1 MQKNSLLKRDDSI
14 LRVLDERE
22 NEALVIDCVHPVMP
36 TWIQKDELLGCTQIE
51 ESEIWPASN
60 GISRE
65 DDIPVDAQ
73 RIMRERFTIIT
84 GVIPYIMDEGKR
96 SKLIARAAA
105 EHGVCRKTVRHYL
118 CLYLAYQDVT
128 VLAPKSGAV
137 KKTLSRDEKNIRWA
151 LNKFYY
157 TKNRNSLR
165 TAYTLMLKERY
176 CDEGGNLLP
185 EYPSF
190 HQFRYFYRKSKS
202 LQDYYISREGIRQY
216 QRNHRPLLGD
226 GVQEYAFHVG
236 VAMLDSTIC
245 DIYLVNEAGGVVGRP
260 ILTACIDA
268 YSGLC
273 CGYTLSWEG
282 GNYSLRGL
290 MLSVIE
296 DKAAYCKQFG
306 IAIEKYQWDCEG
318 MLPGTLV
325 TDKGSEYASQN
336 FEQIAELGVTVVNL
350 PAYRP
355 ELKGVVEKF
364 FDLIQSAFKPHLKG
378 KGVIEPDY
386 QERGAHD
393 YRKDACLTME
403 QFEKVVLNCILYYN
417 SKRIIENYPYTDD
430 MLVEGV
436 QPYAAAIW
444 NYGRK
449 QPSADL
455 IPVSREQLILTLL
468 PRTTGR
474 FSRSGLK
481 VNQMR
486 YRHDDYTE
494 SYLQGGEAVVAY
506 NPDDVSYVWLID
518 HRTYVRFDLIEG
530 RYAGKDLNGV
540 QQAQENRKRLVRAAQ
555 EESLQAR
562 IDLADHIETIA
573 GTAKKTGDTKLKNI
587 RGNRSREQLRKHR
600 DYMKGGMKDD

>member
-1 MQKNSLLKRDDSI
+1 MKNSLWKRDDSI

-22 NEALVIDCVHPVMP
+22 NEALVIDCVHPAMP
-36 TWIQKDELLGCTQIE
+36 IWVREDELSGYKQIE
-51 ESEIWPASN
+51 ESELWSAFN

-73 RIMRERFTIIT
+73 RIMRERFTVIT
-84 GVIPYIMDEGKR
+84 GVIPYIADKGKR
-96 SKLIARAAA
+96 SRMIAQAAA

-118 CLYLAYQDVT
+118 CLYLAYQDVA
-128 VLAPKSGAV
+128 VLAPKIDAV
-137 KKTLSRDEKNIRWA
+137 EKALTEYETNIRWA
-151 LNKFYY
+151 LNRFYY

-165 TAYTLMLKERY
+165 TAYTQMLKERY
-176 CDEGGNLLP
+176 CDGNGNLLP
-185 EYPSF
+185 KYPSF
-190 HQFRYFYRKSKS
+190 HQFRYFYRKHKS
-202 LQDYYISREGIRQY
+202 LQDYYISREGMRQY
-216 QRNHRPLLGD
+216 QRDHRPLLGD
-226 GVQEYAFHVG
+226 GVQEFASHIG

-245 DIYLVNEAGGVVGRP
+245 DIYLVNESGGLVGRP

-282 GNYSLRGL
+282 GAYSLRGL

-296 DKAAYCKQFG
+296 DKAAYCRRFG
-306 IAIEKYQWDCEG
+306 VTVDKGQWDCEG
-318 MLPGTLV
+318 VLPGTLV
-325 TDKGSEYASQN
+325 TDMGSEYASQN

-386 QERGAHD
+386 QERGTRD

-403 QFEKVVLNCILYYN
+403 QFEKVVLNCVLYYN
-417 SKRIIENYPYTDD
+417 SKRIIGNYPYTDD
-430 MLVEGV
+430 MLAEKV

-455 IPVSREQLILTLL
+455 IPVTREQLVLTLL

-486 YRHDDYTE
+486 YRHGGYTE
-494 SYLQGGEAVVAY
+494 QYLQGGEAVVAY
-506 NPDDVSYVWLID
+506 NPDDVGCVWLLD
-518 HRTYVRFDLIEG
+518 KGMYVRFDLIEG
-530 RYAGKDLNGV
+530 RYAGKDLNGARL
-540 QQAQENRKRLVRAAQ
+540 AQESRKRLVRAAQ

-573 GTAKKTGDTKLKNI
+573 GTAKMSGETRVKNI
-587 RGNRSREQLRKHR
+587 RGNSIREQLRKHR
-600 DYMKGGMKDD
+600 DYMKGGQEDD

>member
-1 MQKNSLLKRDDSI
+1 M
-14 LRVLDERE
+14 
-22 NEALVIDCVHPVMP
+22 
-36 TWIQKDELLGCTQIE
+36 
-51 ESEIWPASN
+51 
-60 GISRE
+60 
-65 DDIPVDAQ
+65 
-73 RIMRERFTIIT
+73 
-84 GVIPYIMDEGKR
+84 
-96 SKLIARAAA
+96 
-105 EHGVCRKTVRHYL
+105 
-118 CLYLAYQDVT
+118 
-128 VLAPKSGAV
+128 
-137 KKTLSRDEKNIRWA
+137 
-151 LNKFYY
+151 
-157 TKNRNSLR
+157 
-165 TAYTLMLKERY
+165 
-176 CDEGGNLLP
+176 P

-190 HQFRYFYRKSKS
+190 HQFRYFYRKHKS
-202 LQDYYISREGIRQY
+202 LQDYYISREGIKQY

-226 GVQEYAFHVG
+226 GVQEYASHVG

-245 DIYLVNEAGGVVGRP
+245 DIYLVNEAGGLVGRP

-282 GNYSLRGL
+282 GTYSLRGL

-296 DKAAYCKQFG
+296 NKAAYCRRFG
-306 IAIEKYQWDCEG
+306 ITIDNDQWDCEG

-325 TDKGSEYASQN
+325 TDMGSEYASQN

-350 PAYRP
+350 PAYRS

-378 KGVIEPDY
+378 KGVIKPDY

-417 SKRIIENYPYTDD
+417 GKRIIENYPYTDD
-430 MLVEGV
+430 MLLKGV

-455 IPVSREQLILTLL
+455 IPVTREQLILTLL

-494 SYLQGGEAVVAY
+494 QYLQGGEAMVAY
-506 NPDDVSYVWLID
+506 NPDDVGCVWLLD
-518 HRTYVRFDLIEG
+518 KGEYVRFDLIEG
-530 RYAGKDLNGV
+530 RYARKDLNGV
-540 QQAQENRKRLVRAAQ
+540 RQAQESRKQLVRAAQ
-555 EESLQAR
+555 AESLQAR

-573 GTAKKTGDTKLKNI
+573 GTAWKTGETKVKNI
-587 RGNRSREQLRKHR
+587 RRNRSREQLRKHR
-600 DYMKGGMKDD
+600 DYMKGGPKDD

>member
-1 MQKNSLLKRDDSI
+1 MKNSLWKRDNSI
-14 LRVLDERE
+14 LRVLDGKE
-22 NEALVIDCVHPVMP
+22 NMVLVIDCVHLSMP
-36 TWIQKDELLGCTQIE
+36 RWETVHILQQYHQMDEADWKREGCFAKSVDELSHQAKQI
-51 ESEIWPASN
+51 
-60 GISRE
+60 
-65 DDIPVDAQ
+65 
-73 RIMRERFTIIT
+73 MHERFTIISSVLPFV
-84 GVIPYIMDEGKR
+84 GDERKR
-96 SKLIARAAA
+96 AQMIAMTS
-105 EHGVCRKTVRHYL
+105 EIHGVSQKSVRRYL
-118 CLYLAYQDVT
+118 CKYLAFQSILA
-128 VLAPKSGAV
+128 LAPGNEARKPD
-137 KKTLSRDEKNIRWA
+137 LSKDEKNIRWA

-185 EYPSF
+185 KYPSF
-190 HQFRYFYRKSKS
+190 HQFRYFYRKHKS
-202 LQDYYISREGIRQY
+202 LQDYYISREGIKQY
-216 QRNHRPLLGD
+216 QRDHRLLLGD
-226 GVQEYAFHVG
+226 GVQEFASHVG

-282 GNYSLRGL
+282 GTYSLRGL

-296 DKAAYCKQFG
+296 DKAAYCKRFG
-306 IAIEKYQWDCEG
+306 IAIGEDQWDCAG

-325 TDKGSEYASQN
+325 TDMGSEYASQN

-364 FDLIQSAFKPHLKG
+364 FDLIQNAFKPHLKG
-378 KGVIEPDY
+378 RGVVEPDY

-417 SKRIIENYPYTDD
+417 GKRIIENYPYTDD
-430 MLVEGV
+430 MLLKGV

-506 NPDDVSYVWLID
+506 NPDDVGCVWLID
-518 HRTYVRFDLIEG
+518 RGAYVRFDLIEG

-540 QQAQENRKRLVRAAQ
+540 QQAQESRKRLVRAAQ

-562 IDLADHIETIA
+562 IDLADHIETIS

-600 DYMKGGMKDD
+600 DYMKGGTKDD

>member
-1 MQKNSLLKRDDSI
+1 MQKNSLMKRDDSI
-14 LRVLDERE
+14 IRVLECHGDEV
-22 NEALVIDCVHPVMP
+22 LVIDCKKLTMP
-36 TWIQKDELLGCTQIE
+36 TWKGIEALDGYIRCEDELDPKQSGFRDMDVLSPEAISDMHKRFTAV
-51 ESEIWPASN
+51 AS
-60 GISRE
+60 ILPFLSYE
-65 DDIPVDAQ
+65 
-73 RIMRERFTIIT
+73 RERSRMIALAAKQLS
-84 GVIPYIMDEGKR
+84 V
-96 SKLIARAAA
+96 SK
-105 EHGVCRKTVRHYL
+105 HTVRNYL
-118 CLYLAYQDVT
+118 CLYLVYQDKV
-128 VLAPKSGAV
+128 VLAPRGRGDGVA
-137 KKTLSRDEKNIRWA
+137 LSTTSKNIRWA

-176 CDEGGNLLP
+176 CDGSGNLLP

-190 HQFRYFYRKSKS
+190 HQFRYFYRKHKS
-202 LQDYYISREGIRQY
+202 LQNYYISREGMRQY

-226 GVQEYAFHVG
+226 GVQEYASHVG

-282 GNYSLRGL
+282 GTYSLRGL

-296 DKAAYCKQFG
+296 DKAAYCKRFG
-306 IAIEKYQWDCEG
+306 IAIGEDQWDCAG

-325 TDKGSEYASQN
+325 TDMGSEYASQN

-378 KGVIEPDY
+378 RGVIEPDY

-417 SKRIIENYPYTDD
+417 GKRIIENYPYTDD
-430 MLVEGV
+430 MLVESV

-449 QPSADL
+449 HPSADL

-494 SYLQGGEAVVAY
+494 AYLQGGEAVVAY
-506 NPDDVSYVWLID
+506 NPDDVGCVWLVD
-518 HRTYVRFDLIEG
+518 HGAYVRFDLIEG

-540 QQAQENRKRLVRAAQ
+540 QQAQESRKWLVRAAQ
-555 EESLQAR
+555 AESLQAR

-573 GTAKKTGDTKLKNI
+573 GTARKTGDTKVKNI
-587 RGNRSREQLRKHR
+587 RGNRSREQLRRHR
-600 DYMKGGMKDD
+600 DYMKGGTKDD

>member
-1 MQKNSLLKRDDSI
+1 MKNSLWKRDDSI

-22 NEALVIDCVHPVMP
+22 GRFLVIECRSTAMP
-36 TWIQKDELLGCTQIE
+36 RWISRDEMREYTQIE
-51 ESEIWPASN
+51 ESGFLIEHSAVRNEDEIPS
-60 GISRE
+60 S
-65 DDIPVDAQ
+65 VQ
-73 RIMRERFTIIT
+73 RIIHERFT
-84 GVIPYIMDEGKR
+84 VIAGILPF
-96 SKLIARAAA
+96 IADKSMRCKMTALSA
-105 EHGVCRKTVRHYL
+105 EQHGVSRRTVCNYL
-118 CLYLAYQDVT
+118 WLYLAYQDT
-128 VLAPKSGAV
+128 SVLAPNRGRS
-137 KKTLSRDEKNIRWA
+137 KKELTGDEKNIRWA

>member
-1 MQKNSLLKRDDSI
+1 M
-14 LRVLDERE
+14 
-22 NEALVIDCVHPVMP
+22 
-36 TWIQKDELLGCTQIE
+36 
-51 ESEIWPASN
+51 WPAPN

-84 GVIPYIMDEGKR
+84 GVIPYIMDKGKR
-96 SKLIARAAA
+96 SQMIVQAAA

-118 CLYLAYQDVT
+118 SLYLAYQDVT
-128 VLAPKSGAV
+128 VLAPKGSAV
-137 KKTLSRDEKNIRWA
+137 EKALNGDEKNIRWA

-190 HQFRYFYRKSKS
+190 HQFRYFYRKHKN
-202 LQDYYISREGIRQY
+202 LQNYYISREGIRQY
-216 QRNHRPLLGD
+216 QRDHRPLLGD
-226 GVQEYAFHVG
+226 GVQEFASHVG

-245 DIYLVNEAGGVVGRP
+245 DIYLVNEAGGLVGRP

-282 GNYSLRGL
+282 GTYSLRGL

-296 DKAAYCKQFG
+296 DKATYCKRFG
-306 IAIEKYQWDCEG
+306 ITIEKDQWDCAG

-325 TDKGSEYASQN
+325 TDMGSEYASQN

-403 QFEKVVLNCILYYN
+403 QFEKVVLNCILYAN
-417 SKRIIENYPYTDD
+417 TTLK
-430 MLVEGV
+430 
-436 QPYAAAIW
+436 
-444 NYGRK
+444 
-449 QPSADL
+449 PSSF
-455 IPVSREQLILTLL
+455 IP
-468 PRTTGR
+468 
-474 FSRSGLK
+474 
-481 VNQMR
+481 
-486 YRHDDYTE
+486 
-494 SYLQGGEAVVAY
+494 A
-506 NPDDVSYVWLID
+506 
-518 HRTYVRFDLIEG
+518 
-530 RYAGKDLNGV
+530 
-540 QQAQENRKRLVRAAQ
+540 
-555 EESLQAR
+555 
-562 IDLADHIETIA
+562 
-573 GTAKKTGDTKLKNI
+573 
-587 RGNRSREQLRKHR
+587 
-600 DYMKGGMKDD
+600 